1 MINFSIYKN
10 VPSIPISNL
19 SKYHLSDNFPTYNI
33 RLEPE
38 KKVEQEI
45 EETPKR
51 FTKTDKLVISKPN
64 KINTNKISTSKT
76 KINNNS
82 SFMKVLDKMAASD
95 PAIAK
100 NKDILSKLAMAESS
114 QRWNAR
120 NGRAYG
126 AFQLMDFNIKGDVN
140 DFLNNPEEQIR
151 QANRLLESNKRQ
163 ITDNDLKLAKEQGY
177 TYNSLLGGSWL
188 GGIGGMRKVLTN
200 TGNPSDK
207 DGADVK
213 SRMQKFRFDTGGEIP
228 NPAYPR
234 FQINNWLDNWN
245 KARLDTGNFDDQ
257 LGNGLLEQQKQNRDN
272 TPIFYDSQTRD
283 EELGITNPMM
293 SRSFNSNIG
302 LSSDGTNI
310 SVTPGFYYQ
319 GNQSLNPFIQIL
331 TPEARDALNQNY
343 NNKLTTLQNRFNR
356 EDIEW
361 QKLQANKTLVD
372 NAFNSLSD
380 FDSTLL
386 HEQSHASI
394 ATPQENRIDQIITN
408 KLDNYLDSP
417 TEIYSRLNQLRK
429 YYNFDPN
436 KLWDKKDIRE
446 LKRKNGPT
454 FDILDRYSDEEL
466 IRLFNEVADNSS
478 IPSDQYTIYAR
489 NGVKLTKEQQEY
501 INRLQ
506 KNQPQLKADNRTK
519 ELKEA
524 LNRDSKNKRIG
535 NTIKEAALNTA
546 EGITSAAYPVVGTG
560 LAIKNAFTNPT
571 GAYIDVASMVIP
583 QLKGIKSTNRLKVN
597 PITDTKNNVY
607 FANKVNYPPQQDV
620 DDFYKLITDK
630 DVRAKMKASDQQF
643 GTKYEEAADI
653 LQKQYEETGELF
665 DNKYMKVGDLHP
677 ESDGASTVIEK
688 TFKEDPTNPRGYT
701 YVVRSSRELETTGHE
716 LRHLFEK
723 FENGVRAKANNKTE
737 ELVDGPGKLN
747 DRLTYPR
754 IDNILENNTV
764 DLETFKNKVKEIN
777 KTIEDNVIEKFYN
790 YYSDNDEFNS
800 FIQNLVSYR
809 QNKGLSPV
817 LKYDTVEDFI
827 TDVKN
832 AAKETNGS
840 KLSEYIMFMIK
851 DPRLLLDKLN
861 KYGWSVILPIYL
873 KSLNQYDNEVQN

>member
-1 MINFSIYKN
+1 MINFSIYRN

-64 KINTNKISTSKT
+64 KVNTNKISTGKT
-76 KINNNS
+76 KTNNKS
-82 SFMKVLDKMAASD
+82 SFMKVLDKMAGSD
-95 PAIAK
+95 PTIAK

-245 KARLDTGNFDDQ
+245 KARLNTGNFDDQ

-283 EELGITNPMM
+283 EELGITNPFL
-293 SRSFNSNIG
+293 SRSLNSNIG
-302 LSSDGTNI
+302 LTSDGTNI
-310 SVTPGFYYQ
+310 NITPGFYYK
-319 GNQSLNPFIQIL
+319 GNQSLNPFIQVL
-331 TPEARDALNQNY
+331 TPEARNELNQNY
-343 NNKLTTLQNRFNR
+343 NNKLTTLQNRFDR

-372 NAFNSLSD
+372 NAFNKLSD

-436 KLWDKKDIRE
+436 KLWDKKSIRE

-454 FDILDRYSDEEL
+454 FNILDRYSDEEL

-478 IPSDQYTIYAR
+478 IPSDQYTIYAK

-524 LNRDSKNKRIG
+524 LNRDSRNKRIG

-546 EGITSAAYPVVGTG
+546 EGLTSAVYPIVGAG
-560 LAIKNAFTNPT
+560 LAVKNAFTNPT
-571 GAYIDVASMVIP
+571 GAYVDVASMIIP
-583 QLKGIKSTNRLKVN
+583 QIKNTKKLIPKINQAN
-597 PITDTKNNVY
+597 FKNNNNPFVEGDIKQEEIKDFYNVLDNKEISQKLYNIDQELGTNYSNTAINYLNKQDLNLDNPVY
-607 FANKVNYPPQQDV
+607 KLNKELDLNNQIGVSRPTTNAVRFSELHDNYEFNIANK
-620 DDFYKLITDK
+620 
-630 DVRAKMKASDQQF
+630 R
-643 GTKYEEAADI
+643 
-653 LQKQYEETGELF
+653 
-665 DNKYMKVGDLHP
+665 DLT
-677 ESDGASTVIEK
+677 TV
-688 TFKEDPTNPRGYT
+688 
-701 YVVRSSRELETTGHE
+701 GHE
-716 LRHLFEK
+716 LKHLYEYQSNFTDRIHNFPK
-723 FENGVRAKANNKTE
+723 QFIQRGLSSPRLNKLVGNNIQDKE
-737 ELVDGPGKLN
+737 QLIKNLNINDNLDLKDVVDNYDYYSNPHEINAYLFNLSKYRLDNDKSPNFNYSNLKELEDDIFNSSKYLN
-747 DRLTYPR
+747 D
-754 IDNILENNTV
+754 NSLEKIYQYIIK
-764 DLETFKNKVKEIN
+764 DKNKFL
-777 KTIEDNVIEKFYN
+777 D
-790 YYSDNDEFNS
+790 
-800 FIQNLVSYR
+800 
-809 QNKGLSPV
+809 
-817 LKYDTVEDFI
+817 
-827 TDVKN
+827 
-832 AAKETNGS
+832 
-840 KLSEYIMFMIK
+840 MI
-851 DPRLLLDKLN
+851 N
-861 KYGWSVILPIYL
+861 KYGFIITLPL
-873 KSLNQYDNEVQN
+873 LNNLNNEE

>member
-19 SKYHLSDNFPTYNI
+19 SKYHLSDNFPTYSI

-64 KINTNKISTSKT
+64 KPST
-76 KINNNS
+76 KINNKS
-82 SFMKVLDKMAASD
+82 DFITVLDRMAKSD
-95 PAIAK
+95 PTIAK

-120 NGRAYG
+120 NGKAYG
-126 AFQLMDFNIKGDVN
+126 AFQLMDFNIQGDVN

-151 QANRLLESNKRQ
+151 QANRLLESNKKQ

-177 TYNSLLGGSWL
+177 TYDSLLGGSWL

-200 TGNPSDK
+200 TGNPRDK

-213 SRMQKFRFDTGGEIP
+213 SRMEKFKFDTGGEIP

-234 FQINNWLDNWN
+234 FQINNWLDKWN
-245 KARLDTGNFDDQ
+245 QARLNTGNFDDQ

-293 SRSFNSNIG
+293 SRSLNSNIG

-310 SVTPGFYYQ
+310 NITPGFYYK
-319 GNQSLNPFIQIL
+319 GNQSLNSFIQVL
-331 TPEARDALNQNY
+331 TPEARNELNQNY
-343 NNKLTTLQNRFNR
+343 NNKLTTLQNRFDR

-372 NAFNSLSD
+372 NAFNELSD

-408 KLDNYLDSP
+408 KVDNYLDSP

-519 ELKEA
+519 ELKEV
-524 LNRDSKNKRIG
+524 LDRNSKNKRIG
-535 NTIKEAALNTA
+535 NTIKETALNTA
-546 EGITSAAYPVVGTG
+546 EGITSAVYPVVGAG

-583 QLKGIKSTNRLKVN
+583 ELKGVKNISKYKTSAKVLKQSDLEDNINIPEQDKAIKTAREDMYNAWNNSKDLSNIDVNDKAFTLKLNLDIERRIADNMNYFPKERWTRKLNQQPVNTYTYDEVNNTITNLPNDFRKEYVEATSKSLKDQKLAGLTNFDPEN
-597 PITDTKNNVY
+597 PTWGDIDVYLRRYSEDRPISSKGIYNNATHEYTHAMQQLYGINYDNFNRSYFLADKNNPVSQAILKY
-607 FANKVNYPPQQDV
+607 SKDTNWAKSINEHDAELWSFRMKNKIGSRDLTRDEAIQFIKESPELYNEEVIKNPPEELIDNLL
-620 DDFYKLITDK
+620 KL
-630 DVRAKMKASDQQF
+630 ASLNL
-643 GTKYEEAADI
+643 I
-653 LQKQYEETGELF
+653 
-665 DNKYMKVGDLHP
+665 VH
-677 ESDGASTVIEK
+677 ESD
-688 TFKEDPTNPRGYT
+688 
-701 YVVRSSRELETTGHE
+701 
-716 LRHLFEK
+716 
-723 FENGVRAKANNKTE
+723 
-737 ELVDGPGKLN
+737 
-747 DRLTYPR
+747 
-754 IDNILENNTV
+754 
-764 DLETFKNKVKEIN
+764 
-777 KTIEDNVIEKFYN
+777 
-790 YYSDNDEFNS
+790 
-800 FIQNLVSYR
+800 
-809 QNKGLSPV
+809 
-817 LKYDTVEDFI
+817 
-827 TDVKN
+827 TD
-832 AAKETNGS
+832 S
-840 KLSEYIMFMIK
+840 
-851 DPRLLLDKLN
+851 
-861 KYGWSVILPIYL
+861 
-873 KSLNQYDNEVQN
+873 

>member
-64 KINTNKISTSKT
+64 KVNTNKISTNKA

-82 SFMKVLDKMAASD
+82 SFIKVLDKMAASD
-95 PAIAK
+95 PTIAK

-120 NGRAYG
+120 NGKAYG
-126 AFQLMDFNIKGDVN
+126 AFQLMDFNIQGDVN

-151 QANRLLESNKRQ
+151 QANRLLESNKKQ

-177 TYNSLLGGSWL
+177 TYDSLLGGSWL

-200 TGNPSDK
+200 TGNPRDK

-213 SRMQKFRFDTGGEIP
+213 SRMEKFKFDTGGEIP

-234 FQINNWLDNWN
+234 FQINNWLDKWN
-245 KARLDTGNFDDQ
+245 QARLNTGNFDDQ

-283 EELGITNPMM
+283 EELGITNPMI
-293 SRSFNSNIG
+293 SRSLNSNIG
-302 LSSDGTNI
+302 LFSDGTNI
-310 SVTPGFYYQ
+310 NITPGFYYK
-319 GNQSLNPFIQIL
+319 GNQSLNPFIQVL
-331 TPEARDALNQNY
+331 TPEARTELNQNY
-343 NNKLTTLQNRFNR
+343 NNKLTTLQNRFDR

-372 NAFNSLSD
+372 NAFNELSD

-408 KLDNYLDSP
+408 KVDNYLDSP

-436 KLWDKKDIRE
+436 KLWDKKSIKE

-454 FDILDRYSDEEL
+454 FNILDRYSDEEL

-478 IPSDQYTIYAR
+478 IPSDQYTIYAK

-524 LNRDSKNKRIG
+524 LNRDSRNKRIG

-546 EGITSAAYPVVGTG
+546 EGITSAVYPIVGAG
-560 LAIKNAFTNPT
+560 LAVKNAFTNPT
-571 GAYIDVASMVIP
+571 GAYIDIASMIIP
-583 QLKGIKSTNRLKVN
+583 QIKSAKNMTKYFNASSNKIQNTKDIKLVSH
-597 PITDTKNNVY
+597 PI
-607 FANKVNYPPQQDV
+607 QEDV
-620 DDFYKLITDK
+620 DQFIKMLNDPGTEQKLKLSDDK
-630 DVRAKMKASDQQF
+630 F
-643 GTKYEEAADI
+643 GTKYIEAKNLVMDQYNNTGNVFTKSDEIPLRGSGEFGRSGFSEEA
-653 LQKQYEETGELF
+653 Y
-665 DNKYMKVGDLHP
+665 
-677 ESDGASTVIEK
+677 
-688 TFKEDPTNPRGYT
+688 TNPRDTRNYGWNVKST
-701 YVVRSSRELETTGHE
+701 RGLETVGHE
-716 LRHLFEK
+716 LRHN
-723 FENGVRAKANNKTE
+723 FENLENLLRNPDNLDIE
-737 ELVDGPGKLN
+737 FN
-747 DRLTYPR
+747 YPR
-754 IDNILENNTV
+754 INYLTENNLV
-764 DLETFKNKVKEIN
+764 DMNTFKKNFLKDNPEIN
-777 KTIEDNVIEKFYN
+777 EHTAEQAYYYFSNSDEINSFLQALSNFRTIKGKTPGLNYN
-790 YYSDNDEFNS
+790 NYDEFLDDLIKYKQEYGKS
-800 FIQNLVSYR
+800 NLSTYF
-809 QNKGLSPV
+809 L
-817 LKYDTVEDFI
+817 Y
-827 TDVKN
+827 
-832 AAKETNGS
+832 
-840 KLSEYIMFMIK
+840 MIK
-851 DPRLLLDKLN
+851 DPKQFFNKLKEVGYITIPITIN
-861 KYGWSVILPIYL
+861 K
-873 KSLNQYDNEVQN
+873 NDE

>member
-64 KINTNKISTSKT
+64 KINTNKVSTNKT

-95 PAIAK
+95 PTIAK

-126 AFQLMDFNIKGDVN
+126 AFQLMDFNITGDVN

-151 QANRLLESNKRQ
+151 QANRLLESNKKQ

-245 KARLDTGNFDDQ
+245 KARLNTGNFNDQ

-283 EELGITNPMM
+283 EELGITNPLM
-293 SRSFNSNIG
+293 SRNFNSNIG
-302 LSSDGTNI
+302 LSSDGTSI
-310 SVTPGFYYQ
+310 SVTPGFYYK

-331 TPEARDALNQNY
+331 TPEARDMLNQNY

-372 NAFNSLSD
+372 NAFSDLSD

-436 KLWDKKDIRE
+436 KLWDKKDIKE

-546 EGITSAAYPVVGTG
+546 EGITSAVYPVVGTG

-583 QLKGIKSTNRLKVN
+583 QAKSARNIIKYFSVKSDKLQN
-597 PITDTKNNVY
+597 TKNI
-607 FANKVNYPPQQDV
+607 KTVNHPIQEDV
-620 DDFYKLITDK
+620 DQFIKMLNDPGTEQKLKLSDDK
-630 DVRAKMKASDQQF
+630 F
-643 GTKYEEAADI
+643 GTKYIEAKNLITD
-653 LQKQYEETGELF
+653 QYNSTGNVF
-665 DNKYMKVGDLHP
+665 TK
-677 ESDGASTVIEK
+677 SDEIPLRDFGEFGRSGFSEK
-688 TFKEDPTNPRGYT
+688 AYTNPRDVKNYGWNVKST
-701 YVVRSSRELETTGHE
+701 RGLETVGHE
-716 LRHLFEK
+716 LRHN
-723 FENGVRAKANNKTE
+723 FENLENLLRNSDIEDIEFN
-737 ELVDGPGKLN
+737 
-747 DRLTYPR
+747 YPR
-754 IDNILENNTV
+754 IDYLTENNLV
-764 DLETFKNKVKEIN
+764 DINTFKKKFLKDNPEMNEWTAEQAYYYFNNSDEIN
-777 KTIEDNVIEKFYN
+777 SFLQALSNFRTIKGKTPGLNYDNY
-790 YYSDNDEFNS
+790 DEFLDDLIKYKQEYGRS
-800 FIQNLVSYR
+800 NLSTYF
-809 QNKGLSPV
+809 L
-817 LKYDTVEDFI
+817 Y
-827 TDVKN
+827 
-832 AAKETNGS
+832 
-840 KLSEYIMFMIK
+840 MIK
-851 DPRLLLDKLN
+851 DPKQFFNKL
-861 KYGWSVILPIYL
+861 K
-873 KSLNQYDNEVQN
+873 EVGYITIPVTINNNDE